1 MKITHNKVGQRLD
14 ISDSNRADRAA
25 KTDKLDLLNKE
36 LDAGSLKSSQGSE
49 GSAKINFSERAQM
62 MKKAKEIASN
72 TPDVDMDKVTR
83 LQKMIDEG
91 KYQTDAKA
99 IADRM
104 IDEELNWS

>member
-1 MKITHNKVGQRLD
+1 MKITHNKVGQRLN
-14 ISDSNRADRAA
+14 ISDTNRSERAA
-25 KTDKLDLLNKE
+25 KTDKADVLGQA
-36 LDAGSLKSSQGSE
+36 LDAGSLKRAGESE
-49 GSAKINFSERAQM
+49 ESAKINLSDRAQM
-62 MKKAKEIASN
+62 MKKAQEIASN